1 MKMECS
7 KNQNILGKWI
17 TIHGLPTD
25 NIKKYTMNIKFWSC
39 VRSFGTIWCLTVIIM
54 SISDFHIVLYMALY
68 MGKMLQIVH
77 LYYYVYEYANN
88 NLVNIVVWIFD
99 LMFNKVS
106 LFAWFS
112 TIKMISVYPHGKMR
126 GKNEFWKVKSS
137 KSSNM
142 DNNVKSFPTI
152 KTM

>member
-1 MKMECS
+1 
-7 KNQNILGKWI
+7 
-17 TIHGLPTD
+17 
-25 NIKKYTMNIKFWSC
+25 
-39 VRSFGTIWCLTVIIM
+39 M

-126 GKNEFWKVKSS
+126 GKNEF
-137 KSSNM
+137 
-142 DNNVKSFPTI
+142 
-152 KTM
+152 